1 MRVSTT
7 VIKAPVRTFMSTPRQ
22 LGKLNRLYQEQ
33 LELNAKLTR
42 AIEQTIGWVE
52 STGGCEES
60 IRMLRLALGEVKS

>member
-1 MRVSTT
+1 MRVITPT
-7 VIKAPVRTFMSTPRQ
+7 PKAPVRTFMSTPRQ
-22 LGKLNRLYQEQ
+22 LGRLNRLHQEQ
-33 LELNAKLTR
+33 LELNAKLVC